1 MIKKDFKRMQED
13 SDEEPTSITEEQF
26 EEIVDKMVNLEFET
40 EDAALEFFDAQYLD
54 AIERLKKVNVL
65 NTKKEIK
72 KRANLYRKE
81 EEIEPTEFLNRDDKT
96 KGGDTMFL
104 DEYLM
109 DKKAIH
115 DEWEMQQN
123 EIGKY
128 PLGFRKYE
136 NFINYRVVHP
146 EADI

>member
-136 NFINYRVVHP
+136 NFINYRFVHP
-146 EADI
+146 EGDI

>member
-1 MIKKDFKRMQED
+1 
-13 SDEEPTSITEEQF
+13 
-26 EEIVDKMVNLEFET
+26 MVNLEFET

-136 NFINYRVVHP
+136 NFINYRFVHP
-146 EADI
+146 EGDI